1 MILIEKMK
9 SYLGP
14 ILGAVAGIV
23 DVIPMLAQGLPW
35 EADASAFC
43 LWVIAGFF
51 IQRTDLHLPAPL
63 KGIAISFLLLTPA
76 AILIAAK
83 EPFSLIPISIMT
95 LLLGAAL
102 GYAIKKVTA

>member
-1 MILIEKMK
+1 MK
-9 SYLGP
+9 SYLGL
-14 ILGAVAGIV
+14 IFGAVAGII

-35 EADASAFC
+35 EANASAFC

-76 AILIAAK
+76 AILIAAQ

-102 GYAIKKVTA
+102 GYAIKRFASRVSS

>member
-1 MILIEKMK
+1 LGSKVK
-9 SYLGP
+9 SHLGP
-14 ILGAVAGIV
+14 ILGAVAGII

-51 IQRTDLHLPAPL
+51 IQRTDLQLPAPL
-63 KGIAISFLLLTPA
+63 KGIAISFLLLIPA